1 MQNYQNHPLA
11 GAEDLDSA
19 MTKLWAFYKQYFV
32 GLYIISLILGLLT
45 AVLGATLDLS
55 AIQST
60 TDPEAMLA
68 LMKDMIVPYTLIMAI
83 SIVFAVLLHAWVLER
98 PMEKEN
104 ALMTALKT
112 GLQALIP
119 YLIVVIVLAMAAV
132 VLTGVGLVL
141 LVLPGLFAI
150 FYMLTVG
157 IFALPVTLTESR
169 NAATVISRSFRLT
182 HKNFWPN
189 MAWVIVVA
197 LLVIIIS
204 LMISGLIMLPF
215 TGSFIRS
222 LTNPEEASALLEM
235 AKNPLYIALSSLAS
249 ALVTPVFPIL
259 AFILYFRNN
268 AGALAPAAEEED
280 DNRVKVEDLYPK
292 MPDRE

>member
-1 MQNYQNHPLA
+1 
-11 GAEDLDSA
+11 
-19 MTKLWAFYKQYFV
+19 
-32 GLYIISLILGLLT
+32 
-45 AVLGATLDLS
+45 
-55 AIQST
+55 
-60 TDPEAMLA
+60 
-68 LMKDMIVPYTLIMAI
+68 MIVPYTLIMAV

-98 PMEKEN
+98 PLEKEN